1 MAERI
6 VINEVG
12 LRDGLQNQPRILS
25 TEAKISLFDELASA
39 GLRDFEL
46 TSFVSPKAVPQLAD
60 ASDVLASVK
69 DRPGFRLTCLVPNM
83 RGYERAKA
91 AGAKGI
97 AVVLATTETLNR
109 KNINM
114 SLTEATSVCEQVV
127 DGAHRDGIFARAYI
141 ATAFACPFEGAV
153 APEIVMQLAARM
165 TQAGADEIAI
175 ADTIGAAHPKE
186 VRLLFD
192 PLVRE
197 YGSDRIAA
205 HFHDTRGLGSA
216 LAWAALEA
224 GVRRFDGSVAGL
236 GGCPFAPG
244 ASGNVATEDLVFLF
258 EGAGFDT
265 GVNLDKLIDAVGKAN
280 DLIGGAHG
288 GRILP
293 WYRSQRAKKSAAVA

>member
-25 TEAKISLFDELASA
+25 TEAKISLFDSLASA

-60 ASDVLASVK
+60 AREVLAAVK

-91 AGAKGI
+91 AGAKGV

-114 SLTEATSVCEQVV
+114 SLAEATAVCEQVV
-127 DGAHRDGIFARAYI
+127 HQAHHDEVFARAYI

-153 APEIVMQLAARM
+153 APEIVLQIAARM
-165 TQAGADEIAI
+165 TRAGADEIAI

-186 VRLLFD
+186 VRRLLD

-197 YGSDRIAA
+197 YGPDRIAA

-224 GVRRFDGSVAGL
+224 GVRRFDGSIAGL

-258 EGAGFDT
+258 DRAGFDT

-280 DLIGGAHG
+280 DLIGQAHG

-293 WYRSQRAKKSAAVA
+293 WYRTQRAKRAAVA